1 MLNTDVID
9 RSLDDYAIEEIG
21 FTVYP
26 VIEELPNGKTR
37 AVNEKIRNLDPD
49 KTEKIYINS
58 TEAADDD
65 DDDIKYDGLG
75 EVKAEVNVTFKAAE
89 WNPSE
94 VDMTVVAID
103 PSKKVYDTRFV
114 MSVSE
119 SAVISSGKKMVVYIS
134 IKRLDTNQV
143 AAITTTICYDNVSA
157 LGETVSAG
165 DGEKLLAFAV
175 VNIPKGVSIEYTSII
190 LSQAE

>member
-1 MLNTDVID
+1 MLNTDGID

-65 DDDIKYDGLG
+65 YDDIKYDGLG
-75 EVKAEVNVTFKAAE
+75 EVKAEGNVTFKAAG

-119 SAVISSGKKMVVYIS
+119 SADISSGKKMVVYIS

-143 AAITTTICYDNVSA
+143 AAITTTICYDNVSS

>member
-1 MLNTDVID
+1 MLNTDGID

-49 KTEKIYINS
+49 KTEKIYING

-65 DDDIKYDGLG
+65 YDDIKYDGLG
-75 EVKAEVNVTFKAAE
+75 EVKAEGNVTFKAAE

-119 SAVISSGKKMVVYIS
+119 SAVISSGKKTVVYIS

-175 VNIPKGVSIEYTSII
+175 VNIPKDVSIEYTSII

>member
-1 MLNTDVID
+1 MLNTDGID

-65 DDDIKYDGLG
+65 YDDIKYDGLG
-75 EVKAEVNVTFKAAE
+75 EVKAEGNVTFKAAE

-119 SAVISSGKKMVVYIS
+119 SADISSGKKMVVYIS

-143 AAITTTICYDNVSA
+143 AAITTTICYDNVSS

>member
-1 MLNTDVID
+1 MLNTDGID

-65 DDDIKYDGLG
+65 YDDIKYD
-75 EVKAEVNVTFKAAE
+75 EVKAEGNVTFKAAE

-119 SAVISSGKKMVVYIS
+119 SADISSGKKMVVYIS

-143 AAITTTICYDNVSA
+143 AAITTTICYDNVSS

>member
-1 MLNTDVID
+1 
-9 RSLDDYAIEEIG
+9 
-21 FTVYP
+21 
-26 VIEELPNGKTR
+26 
-37 AVNEKIRNLDPD
+37 
-49 KTEKIYINS
+49 
-58 TEAADDD
+58 
-65 DDDIKYDGLG
+65 
-75 EVKAEVNVTFKAAE
+75 
-89 WNPSE
+89 
-94 VDMTVVAID
+94 MTVVAID

-119 SAVISSGKKMVVYIS
+119 SADISSGKKMVVYIS

-143 AAITTTICYDNVSA
+143 AAITTTICYDNVSS